1 MSALKLH
8 ERVRTARAAFAWP
21 EILGGGIA
29 QANGEEQLG
38 DDG

>member
-8 ERVRTARAAFAWP
+8 ERVRTSRAAFAWA
-21 EILGGGIA
+21 EIFRGGIA